1 MLNLFYF
8 LINPNNTVVSLLV
21 VLIILTSFVF
31 IIPNGQ
37 APASLAGGARENNVY
52 YSITKTYCLF
62 VTMVPLI

>member
-1 MLNLFYF
+1 MLDLFNF
-8 LINPNNTVVSLLV
+8 LINPNNTVVSLLI

-37 APASLAGGARENNVY
+37 ELKENNVY